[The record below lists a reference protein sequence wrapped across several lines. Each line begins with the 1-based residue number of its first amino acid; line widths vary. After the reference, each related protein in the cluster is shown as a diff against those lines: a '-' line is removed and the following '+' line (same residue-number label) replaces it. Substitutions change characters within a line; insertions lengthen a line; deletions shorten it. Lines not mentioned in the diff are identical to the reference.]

1 MFDRLWNIL
10 LIQLRWY
17 ICQYTVFTPQKALK
31 TSQIRSIFLNNF
43 FTNKLK
49 NVSSSPFWIF
59 LVSHQRKIKEKNLK
73 NSHGDNYNPLFITLY
88 LLQLLLVPHSGFLY
102 LTSCTALDKLR
113 MNILN
118 FSRAVQLTRYRNPMR
133 GTKSIYSK
141 YRVINRKGYKT
152 N

>member
-1 MFDRLWNIL
+1 MFYRLWNIL

-88 LLQLLLVPHSGFLY
+88 LLQLLLVPRIGFLF
-102 LTSCTALDKLR
+102 LALEKLR
-113 MNILN
+113 MFILN
-118 FSRAVQLTRYRNPMR
+118 LSRAAQLVRHRNPLW
-133 GTKSIYSK
+133 GTKSNLSK
-141 YRVINRKGYKT
+141 
-152 N
+152 